1 MKDKTQFT
9 IYDIAKALDISP
21 STVSRGLKDHPL
33 IKKETKERIRKK
45 SQEMGY
51 QHNIFASNLR
61 RNKTN
66 TIGVVVPRLDSYFMS
81 KVIAGIELTANKHG
95 YNIIIN
101 QSEESESKEI
111 KCIQT
116 MYNSRVDGLL
126 LSIATDTTEMKHF
139 DILYDKNIPVVFFD
153 RTEDH
158 KESVSVMIDNQQAA
172 FEIVD
177 HLAKQNCKRIMHIAG
192 KLNRNVY
199 ADRLEGY
206 KKALKKNKLAYNSEL
221 VIEGKL
227 NEEGGQEVADII
239 KHMEVKPD
247 AVFASND
254 KTAVALI
261 SQLKKNGIRI
271 PDDIAVAGFNNDP
284 ISSIIGPNLTTINYP
299 GREIGEIAASTLIDQ
314 IDKKKSAKDLE
325 SVCIKHNLIIRE
337 SSLKNNI

>member
-1 MKDKTQFT
+1 MKDKTQVT
-9 IYDIAKALDISP
+9 IYDIAEALNISA

-51 QHNIFASNLR
+51 QHNPFASNLR

-101 QSEESESKEI
+101 QSEESEAKEI

-126 LSIATDTTEMKHF
+126 LSIASDTTDMKHLE
-139 DILYDKNIPVVFFD
+139 ILYDKNLPVVFFD
-153 RTEDH
+153 RAEDH
-158 KESVSVMIDNQQAA
+158 EESVSVMIDNQQAA

-192 KLNRNVY
+192 NLNRNVY
-199 ADRLEGY
+199 SERLEGY
-206 KKALKKNKLAYNSEL
+206 KLALKKNKLSYKGEF

-227 NEEGGQEVADII
+227 NEEGGQEVADEIWQM
-239 KHMEVKPD
+239 KEKPD

-261 SQLKKNGIRI
+261 SGLKKKGIRI
-271 PDDIAVAGFNNDP
+271 PEDIAVAGFNNDP
-284 ISSIIGPNLTTINYP
+284 ISSIIEPNLTTINYP
-299 GREIGEIAASTLIDQ
+299 GREMGEIAASTLIDQ
-314 IDKKKSAKDLE
+314 INKKKGGKDLE
-325 SVCIKHNLIIRE
+325 NVLLKYNLLVRE
-337 SSLKNNI
+337 SSLKKSI